1 MQPSA
6 PGGAPAAA
14 SLCGPSG
21 PLDPSVE
28 TLRAALVRV
37 IPREA
42 QAVLAVFLRQLSVP
56 GKGEGRLPGS
66 AGDPPSPSRTV
77 TRALDFKG
85 IDVEVLAA
93 FDKPVWRAL
102 DALARQRGMVLGSAQ
117 ALPDG
122 VEIRGV
128 SGRAYFRDSAA
139 FLKEAK
145 SLQSRS
151 VSVLD
156 TPQSDSD
163 DESADEVDYQTHQ
176 DVIETSLNL
185 TAEFPDESGAIAC
198 RHLTADWIL
207 RRQAHL
213 AALAHPKPLD
223 KPTAVDEE
231 SPARFSFA
239 PIASSGLIAENL
251 SKFAYEA
258 FEDRIMS
265 LHCRRSIVH
274 LSRLS
279 DFVKDQFATLEGG
292 QNRHFLC
299 ATLNHAMGIELRCK
313 PAEGGGRRYVLSFY
327 DPNRTVTS
335 RRIVFDSLDEIALD
349 VRDLLSQAYLQAYFG
364 VSPDDWAALLFE
376 AAPAVPG
383 ESKARA
389 ESTAQSTHYT
399 PQAAGQGCAPA
410 EMFYR
415 ALWGE
420 ERDLEA
426 FLHARVLLASSD
438 SASNLRRLQGS
449 PGGAVP
455 SALQAALQSGH
466 HGVAKAMIRAAE
478 AAVRDGRLTADD
490 FQVFVQSGQ
499 AAWPAE

>member
-1 MQPSA
+1 
-6 PGGAPAAA
+6 
-14 SLCGPSG
+14 
-21 PLDPSVE
+21 
-28 TLRAALVRV
+28 
-37 IPREA
+37 
-42 QAVLAVFLRQLSVP
+42 
-56 GKGEGRLPGS
+56 
-66 AGDPPSPSRTV
+66 
-77 TRALDFKG
+77 
-85 IDVEVLAA
+85 AA

-102 DALARQRGMVLGSAQ
+102 DALARPRGMVLASAQ
-117 ALPDG
+117 EMPGG
-122 VEIRGV
+122 VEVRGV
-128 SGRAYFRDSAA
+128 AGRAYFRDSAA

-151 VSVLD
+151 VSLLES
-156 TPQSDSD
+156 PQSESD
-163 DESADEVDYQTHQ
+163 DESVDEVAYQTHQ
-176 DVIETSLNL
+176 DVIETNLNL
-185 TAEFPDESGAIAC
+185 TAEFPDESGKIAC

-213 AALAHPKPLD
+213 AAPSYPKPSE
-223 KPTAVDEE
+223 KPAAVDEE

-239 PIASSGLIAENL
+239 PVASSGLIAENL
-251 SKFAYEA
+251 SKSAYEA

-265 LHCRRSIVH
+265 PHCRRSIVH

-279 DFVKDQFATLEGG
+279 DFVKDQFATLESG

-313 PAEGGGRRYVLSFY
+313 PAQGGGPRYVLNFY

-335 RRIVFDSLDEIALD
+335 RRIGLDSLDEIALD
-349 VRDLLSQAYLQAYFG
+349 VRDLLSQAYLQTYFG
-364 VSPDDWAALLFE
+364 ESPADWAALLFE
-376 AAPAVPG
+376 VAPAVPG

-389 ESTAQSTHYT
+389 ESTAQSAHYT
-399 PQAAGQGCAPA
+399 TQAAGQGCAPV

-426 FLHARVLLASSD
+426 FLHARVLLAASD

-466 HGVAKAMIRAAE
+466 HGVAKAMTSAAA
-478 AAVRDGRLTADD
+478 AAVSDGRLTAED

-499 AAWPAE
+499 AVQPAE